1 MSEQKKQ
8 PVRTNRVFKSLHK
21 PLTYLGVERTLFY
34 FVCVGAVGGCLFRIG
49 NESDSAVVLP
59 VEAHQPCR
67 VGLRFAVA
75 DGLLKD
81 HRYCPAIAV
90 DRRFRQ
96 IIPRVQ
102 VGFDRLRRNV
112 VEGNFAEDGQE
123 LADRRTV
130 SGVRGFVLLRVDESI
145 RRDLLEENRTASP
158 NLRHLDAHPGIS
170 LATLIESDRV

>member
-1 MSEQKKQ
+1 
-8 PVRTNRVFKSLHK
+8 
-21 PLTYLGVERTLFY
+21 LGVERTLFY

-75 DGLLKD
+75 DGLLED

-90 DRRFRQ
+90 DRRFGE
-96 IIPRVQ
+96 IIPCVQ
-102 VGFDRLRRNV
+102 VGFNRLGRDV
-112 VEGNFAEDGQE
+112 VEGNLPEDRQE
-123 LADRRTV
+123 LTDCRAV
-130 SGVRGFVLLRVDESI
+130 AGIGGFVLLRVNESI
-145 RRDLLEENRTASP
+145 CRNLFKENRTASP